1 LRATLARAIAFFP
14 FASAYWALLPLVARA
29 QMTQGPE
36 FYGLLLGSIG
46 VGAIGGSLVLHRLKK
61 KLGADR
67 LVAAASLGTA
77 LSLVLLGFAHD
88 PATALVACFIAGVTW
103 TLILSTL
110 YVSAQVA
117 LPDWVRGRGLAV
129 FLTVIFGAST
139 IGSALWGHIAGMHG
153 LSIAHY
159 IAAGGAV
166 LAIPLT
172 WRWKLLTGLGVDLA
186 PNIHLREPRVAF
198 EVPLNAGPV
207 LVSIIYNI
215 KPEDQIAFLTAME
228 EVGRERKRDGAYA
241 WRIFED
247 FTTEGKFVELFLIES
262 WLELLHQRERVTGA
276 DRMLEDRIRGLLVA
290 SPRIRHWIAA
300 KRNRQSR
307 LQRAKARLR
316 AAGEAAT
323 EAAHLAAGG
332 EV

>member
-1 LRATLARAIAFFP
+1 
-14 FASAYWALLPLVARA
+14 
-29 QMTQGPE
+29 
-36 FYGLLLGSIG
+36 
-46 VGAIGGSLVLHRLKK
+46 
-61 KLGADR
+61 
-67 LVAAASLGTA
+67 
-77 LSLVLLGFAHD
+77 
-88 PATALVACFIAGVTW
+88 
-103 TLILSTL
+103 
-110 YVSAQVA
+110 
-117 LPDWVRGRGLAV
+117 
-129 FLTVIFGAST
+129 
-139 IGSALWGHIAGMHG
+139 
-153 LSIAHY
+153 
-159 IAAGGAV
+159 
-166 LAIPLT
+166 
-172 WRWKLLTGLGVDLA
+172 
-186 PNIHLREPRVAF
+186 
-198 EVPLNAGPV
+198 
-207 LVSIIYNI
+207 VSIIYNI

-247 FTTEGKFVELFLIES
+247 YTTEGKFVELFLIES

>member
-1 LRATLARAIAFFP
+1 
-14 FASAYWALLPLVARA
+14 
-29 QMTQGPE
+29 M
-36 FYGLLLGSIG
+36 
-46 VGAIGGSLVLHRLKK
+46 
-61 KLGADR
+61 
-67 LVAAASLGTA
+67 
-77 LSLVLLGFAHD
+77 
-88 PATALVACFIAGVTW
+88 
-103 TLILSTL
+103 STL

-117 LPDWVRGRGLAV
+117 LPDWVRGRGLAI

-139 IGSALWGHIAGMHG
+139 IGSALWGHIAGMQG

-186 PNIHLREPRVAF
+186 PSLHWREPRVAF

-207 LVSIIYNI
+207 LVSIVYHI
-215 KPEDQIAFLTAME
+215 KPEDQIVFLTAME

-241 WRIFED
+241 WRVFED
-247 FTTEGKFVELFLIES
+247 FTTEGKFVELFLIKS
-262 WLELLHQRERVTGA
+262 WLELLHQRERVTAA
-276 DRMLEDRIRGLLVA
+276 DRMLEDRIRCLLVA
-290 SPRIRHWIAA
+290 SPRVRHWIAA

-307 LQRAKARLR
+307 LQRAKAQLR

-332 EV
+332 EL